1 MKKQNNGIINRKRGV
16 RCISLLISLLLILVL
31 WGCGYQKESEIPD
44 SVTPETSP
52 DWEPVPTEE
61 PDEKKEDTSD
71 NNTNNDDLS
80 EVEDLNSYSFV
91 LSFAG
96 DINFDENWSTMK
108 YYNTVENEIYDCI
121 SPELLQIMKDA
132 DIMCLNNEFTY
143 STGGKPLDNK
153 LYTFRAHPSRVN
165 ILREMGVDIVG
176 LANNHAYDYG
186 EQSLIDTMDVL
197 SQADIQYVGA
207 GHNIEEAMA
216 PVYFEIQGKTIAYV
230 AASRAEK
237 YRMTPQATADTPG
250 ILLCYDTELFLQT
263 IKEAKENADYVIAFV
278 HWGTEYS
285 YELEEV
291 QLSTG
296 KEYLDAGADI
306 VIGAHPHCLQGIEY
320 YNGKPIIYSLG
331 NFWFNDKTLDTIL
344 LNVHFYGDD
353 TEEFIDL
360 EIIPAIQTNNT
371 TLIVNEQ
378 SEKQRIFSFLESISI
393 NIEIDDEGI
402 VSKVS
407 E

>member
-31 WGCGYQKESEIPD
+31 WGCGYQEEFEIPD
-44 SVTPETSP
+44 SVIPETSP

-61 PDEKKEDTSD
+61 PDDKKEDTSD

-80 EVEDLNSYSFV
+80 EVEDLNSFSFV

-108 YYNTVENEIYDCI
+108 YYNTVENGIYDCI

-165 ILREMGVDIVG
+165 ILKEMGVDIVG

-207 GHNIEEAMA
+207 GHNNDEAMA
-216 PVYFEIQGKTIAYV
+216 PVYFEVQGKTIAYV

-237 YRMTPQATADTPG
+237 YRMTPQATEDTPG

-263 IKEAKENADYVIAFV
+263 INEAKENADYVIAYV

-291 QLSTG
+291 QLTTG

-353 TEEFIDL
+353 TEEYIDL

-393 NIEIDDEGI
+393 NIEIDEAGI
-402 VSKVS
+402 VSEAVQ
-407 E
+407 

>member
-1 MKKQNNGIINRKRGV
+1 MNKRFKLTSKNGKILMYV
-16 RCISLLISLLLILVL
+16 SSLLFLSFIILFL
-31 WGCGYQKESEIPD
+31 HGCGDRKTEFPD
-44 SVTPETSP
+44 SLVPEPTSVIESIP
-52 DWEPVPTEE
+52 SEE
-61 PDEKKEDTSD
+61 SD
-71 NNTNNDDLS
+71 GKIKDNISDS
-80 EVEDLNSYSFV
+80 AEEEDLNPFSLV
-91 LSFAG
+91 LTFAG

-108 YYNTVENEIYDCI
+108 YYNSVENGIYDCI
-121 SPELLQIMKDA
+121 SPELIQIMRNA

-143 STGGKPLDNK
+143 SNGGSPLENK
-153 LYTFRAHPSRVN
+153 AYTFRANPSRVE
-165 ILREMGVDIVG
+165 ILKELGVDIVS

-186 EQSLIDTMDVL
+186 EQSLVDTMAVL
-197 SQADIQYVGA
+197 NQAGIKYVGA
-207 GHNIEEAMA
+207 GHNIEEAMS

-237 YRMTPQATADTPG
+237 YRLTPQATEDEPG
-250 ILLCYDTELFLQT
+250 ILLCYDTELFIQA
-263 IKEAKENADYVIAFV
+263 IKEAKQNAEYVIAYV

-291 QLSTG
+291 QLITG

-320 YNGKPIIYSLG
+320 YEGKPIVYSLG
-331 NFWFNDKTLDTIL
+331 NFWFNDKTLDTML

-353 TEEFIDL
+353 MEKYVEL

-378 SEKQRIFSFLESISI
+378 SERQRIFSFLESISI
-393 NIEIDDEGI
+393 NVEIDDDGF
-402 VSKVS
+402 VS
-407 E
+407 EKAN